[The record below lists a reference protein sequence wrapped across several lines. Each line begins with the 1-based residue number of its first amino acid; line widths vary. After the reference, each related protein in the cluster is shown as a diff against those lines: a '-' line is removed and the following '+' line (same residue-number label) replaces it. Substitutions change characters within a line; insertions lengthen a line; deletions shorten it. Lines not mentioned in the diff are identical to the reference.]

1 MAVGFVED
9 AEEREKWERKE
20 LMRDG
25 IVCLHEHV
33 SLIYWTREHNWNQK
47 QILSENQILKFI
59 SSVIR

>member
-47 QILSENQILKFI
+47 QILSENQIL
-59 SSVIR
+59 